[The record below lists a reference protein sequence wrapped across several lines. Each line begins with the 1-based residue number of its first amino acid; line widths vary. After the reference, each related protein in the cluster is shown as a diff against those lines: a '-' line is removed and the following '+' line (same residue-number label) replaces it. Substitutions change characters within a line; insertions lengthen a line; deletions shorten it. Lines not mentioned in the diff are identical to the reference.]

1 MTRPMTRPMTR
12 AIVRALTATITL
24 IALSS
29 VPVRA
34 SETVVAG
41 LSQNRISITANFDG
55 SELLI
60 YGAVK
65 RESPAPADPPLQV
78 IVTVEGPSAAQIV
91 RRKDRRMG
99 IWVNTDA
106 VLIDRAPSFYAI
118 ATTGPLTAIL
128 SETEN
133 LRHQVSIPR
142 AIRAVGITSEAE
154 DAPSFTEAL
163 IRIREHSNLYTLAEG
178 SVDLVEATLFRTDM
192 SLPANLTEGAY
203 RVRIFLTRNGQII
216 DVKESVIEVH
226 KEGLERW
233 LHSLAHEQPLLYG
246 LLSLLLAVSAGWLAS
261 TAFRLVRL

>member
-1 MTRPMTRPMTR
+1 MIWAMNRTMIR
-12 AIVRALTATITL
+12 AATLFALM
-24 IALSS
+24 ALSAL
-29 VPVRA
+29 PARA
-34 SETVVAG
+34 NETVVAG

-65 RESPAPADPPLQV
+65 RESPAPAEPPLQV
-78 IVTVEGPSAAQIV
+78 IVTVQGPSAAQIV

-99 IWVNTDA
+99 IWVNTDS
-106 VLIDRAPSFYAI
+106 VRIDRAPSFYTI
-118 ATTGPLTAIL
+118 ATTAPLSEIL

-133 LRHQVSIPR
+133 LRHHVSIPR
-142 AIRAVGITSEAE
+142 AIRAVGIAAEAE

-163 IRIREHSNLYTLAEG
+163 IRIRERSNLYTLAEG
-178 SVDLVEATLFRTDM
+178 SVDLVESTLFRTDM

-203 RVRIFLTRNGQII
+203 RVRIFLTRDGQIV
-216 DVKESVIEVH
+216 DVNESVIEVH

-246 LLSLLLAVSAGWLAS
+246 LMSLLLAIGAGWLAS
-261 TAFRLVRL
+261 TAFSLVRL